1 MFEIVKGSIVYKY
14 LVQLIVR
21 YREDDLASMSAQ
33 ITYYL
38 ILAFPPFL
46 FFLITLLSF
55 TPLSSR
61 LLIANFNAILPSDT
75 AFLLKNMLVETVQVK
90 SGTLLLLGMIGYLWA
105 AAQGMSAIIRGIN
118 HSYGVKETR
127 NFIKLSFIA
136 LMSTIGLTVM
146 IIFSFFLIVLGRILG
161 SYIFGLLGVQA
172 AFHSIWSFVR
182 YSISLSLMLIT
193 FYLIYAYLPNRK
205 LKFKNIMVGTVF
217 ASFGWVFASLI
228 FSFFVN
234 SFANFERVYGSLG
247 GIFGLIIWLYI
258 STLIFLLGGE
268 LNLIGCEFGNGKLC
282 RDPIGPLI
290 PCRISDPK
298 VVPVNKKASRTKVRN
313 SKAKQSL

>member
-1 MFEIVKGSIVYKY
+1 MFEKIKGSIVYKY
-14 LVQLIVR
+14 LVQLIFR
-21 YREDDLASMSAQ
+21 YKEDDLASMSAQ
-33 ITYYL
+33 VTYYL

-46 FFLITLLSF
+46 FLLINLLSF
-55 TPLSSR
+55 TPLSNR
-61 LLIANFNAILPSDT
+61 LLIANFNAILPHDT
-75 AFLLKNMLVETVQVK
+75 AFLLKNMLVETVQAK
-90 SGTLLLLGMIGYLWA
+90 SGTLLLMGMIGCLWA

-146 IIFSFFLIVLGRILG
+146 IIFSFLLIVLGRILG
-161 SYIFGLLGVQA
+161 SYIFGLLGIQA
-172 AFHSIWSFVR
+172 VFRNIWSFVR
-182 YSISLSLMLIT
+182 YGISLSLMLIT
-193 FYLIYAYLPNRK
+193 FYLVYAYLPNRK
-205 LKFKNIMVGTVF
+205 LKFKNIIVGTVF
-217 ASFGWVFASLI
+217 ASFGWVLASLV

-247 GIFGLIIWLYI
+247 GIFALIIWLHI

-268 LNLIGCEFGNGKLC
+268 LNLIGSEFGNGKHC
-282 RDPIGPLI
+282 RDTVGPLL

-298 VVPVNKKASRTKVRN
+298 VVPVNKKTSRTKVPN
-313 SKAKQSL
+313 GKAKKYI